1 MPILTKEG
9 ALRPPKSKLSLYV
22 QTQTKPK
29 IMSPKTKKV
38 LTRFIIILIVI
49 PIMLPG
55 LLLVFGLASALIS
68 DAIYPD
74 NKRNDWGPS
83 YQDLETETV
92 VEYITDF
99 SRLDIHDY
107 DFVFTQR
114 EITATIPSRIN
125 DYFAIRANDE
135 LSKQIIRDTTWW
147 TMELDNEEASYE
159 RGIINYI
166 ITESNRTNEM
176 QLTMPDEVMFNSKW
190 ICSHGNTFEMYY
202 DIEKEILYG
211 KFHLD

>member
-1 MPILTKEG
+1 MNPKAKKILV
-9 ALRPPKSKLSLYV
+9 RSIV
-22 QTQTKPK
+22 
-29 IMSPKTKKV
+29 I
-38 LTRFIIILIVI
+38 FIGI

-55 LLLVFGLASALIS
+55 LFLVYCLVGALIS

-92 VEYITDF
+92 VEYITDY
-99 SRLDIHDY
+99 SRLDIQEY

-135 LSKQIIRDTTWW
+135 LAEQIVRDTTWG
-147 TMELDNEEASYE
+147 TLKIDTVEAHYE
-159 RGIINYI
+159 RSIINHI
-166 ITESNRTNEM
+166 ISESNRTNEL

-211 KFHLD
+211 KFYLD